1 MTKKQLLKE
10 LRERT
15 AKRVKK
21 ESWVKQEVIETAFE
35 ELLKLIVEK
44 VKAGEEVKIR
54 GFGRFY
60 LVERNPRPKVFPRTG
75 ERIGVIGRRKEF
87 VFKPSKKI
95 KFLKEE

>member
-44 VKAGEEVKIR
+44 VKAGEEVKIK

-60 LVERNPRPKVFPRTG
+60 SVERNPKPMVNPRTG
-75 ERIGVIGRRKEF
+75 ERIGVIGKRRVF

-95 KFLKEE
+95 KVLEVK